1 VLQKDLNRIRPLPGA
16 PNITTPCRNME
27 FEGPARA
34 APFTAIGGKTG
45 QMWPV
50 FDGLQFSSRV
60 APFALRGEFAIAAE
74 MLAHLL
80 QARVPGGGRRAR
92 RRLRAR
98 RGGLSDQ
105 LLSAPRELRQC
116 LLVGVGV
123 DQPVADGEHHLL

>member
-1 VLQKDLNRIRPLPGA
+1 MLQKDLNRIRPLPGA
-16 PNITTPCRNME
+16 PNITPPCRNME

-50 FDGLQFSSRV
+50 FDALCGINSFIINKHWSETQDKFVPFLPGGPGDPVQDWRLTRRHEQILLLHRCFDGLQFSSRV

-80 QARVPGGGRRAR
+80 P
-92 RRLRAR
+92 
-98 RGGLSDQ
+98 
-105 LLSAPRELRQC
+105 
-116 LLVGVGV
+116 
-123 DQPVADGEHHLL
+123 